1 MFVEFHVSRLQHLL
15 AHHLQCLLAPHF
27 RRLRLK
33 HRPFL
38 EKKKSGSVSTTGD
51 KEAARESQGMGRC
64 FMLRR
69 CFPFSWEIH
78 GKSIEKWEKHGKTM
92 ENHDE
97 QLYLVGALEHEWIL
111 TFHSVGN
118 RKIPTDELIF
128 FRGVGIPPTSS
139 D

>member
-1 MFVEFHVSRLQHLL
+1 MSVGSTFSEAKVETPAISG
-15 AHHLQCLLAPHF
+15 
-27 RRLRLK
+27 
-33 HRPFL
+33 
-38 EKKKSGSVSTTGD
+38 EKKSGSVSTTGD